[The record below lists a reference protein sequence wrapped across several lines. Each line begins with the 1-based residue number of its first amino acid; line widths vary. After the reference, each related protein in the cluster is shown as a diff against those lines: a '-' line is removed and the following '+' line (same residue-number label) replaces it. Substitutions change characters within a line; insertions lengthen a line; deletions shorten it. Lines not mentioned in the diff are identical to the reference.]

1 MTFDEAA
8 ARCGIIAILRG
19 VTPDA
24 VVSVAGALHEA
35 GIRIVEVPLNSPDP
49 FTSIERLASNFK
61 NQLIVGAGTVLDPA
75 DVNLLKAHK
84 GEIAVSPDCNPA
96 VIARAIALGIEPLP
110 GVFTPTEAFAAIRA
124 GARHLKLFPAEAA
137 SPATVKAWKAVLPK
151 HVRLHA
157 VGGVTPGNMQ
167 AWSDAGVAGFGIGS
181 NLFKPGK
188 TVAEVAAAAMTFV
201 SAWQALKRS

>member
-24 VVSVAGALHEA
+24 VVSVAEALHET

-49 FTSIERLASNFK
+49 FTSIERLAGNFK
-61 NQLIVGAGTVLDPA
+61 SQLVVGAGTVLSPA

-84 GEIAVSPDCNPA
+84 GKIAVSPDCNPA

-110 GVFTPTEAFAAIRA
+110 GVFTSTEAFAAIRA
-124 GARHLKLFPAEAA
+124 GARHLKVFPAEAA
-137 SPATVKAWKAVLPK
+137 SPATVKAWKAVLPP
-151 HVRLHA
+151 HVQLHA